1 MNRVYVDLFF
11 LFWLFGL
18 LYLGIYK
25 MYVCVYICNYAYI
38 HTFDYSCLLLLLD
51 IFLQLLKNCL
61 QENKTKQE

>member
-1 MNRVYVDLFF
+1 
-11 LFWLFGL
+11 
-18 LYLGIYK
+18 